1 MWKRDWRLD
10 VEGHLKSRSLCGGKG
25 LWKRGREHFC
35 VDNLCTASNSVATW
49 AVRDSNIMAGI
60 VIVVDTVA
68 TVGVCALAAI
78 ISSAFRASCS
88 NGPSDNSR
96 ICWTSAGSRLREGHG
111 SVGEE
116 VLEVAENFCR
126 HIAVHGVGREEGD

>member
-1 MWKRDWRLD
+1 M
-10 VEGHLKSRSLCGGKG
+10 
-25 LWKRGREHFC
+25 
-35 VDNLCTASNSVATW
+35 T
-49 AVRDSNIMAGI
+49 
-60 VIVVDTVA
+60 DTVA
-68 TVGVCALAAI
+68 TVGALVFAAMI
-78 ISSAFRASCS
+78 ASAFRASCS